1 LLEAPPKQG
10 VIKRSIVI
18 AGHRTSVSLEQLF
31 WQQLKQIADQRSISL
46 NALVQS
52 IDRERDGEN
61 LSSAIRVF
69 VLNEYLQRVS
79 RLT

>member
-1 LLEAPPKQG
+1 M
-10 VIKRSIVI
+10 IKRSIVI